1 MYIKNQSKS
10 PTLGE
15 RKKKKTFQLLINV
28 LSMTLDF
35 YGNPPKTPV
44 LTCKHLVPSRKA
56 KNVQT
61 LPWSG

>member
-15 RKKKKTFQLLINV
+15 RKKEKTFQLLINV

-35 YGNPPKTPV
+35 YGTP
-44 LTCKHLVPSRKA
+44 LKRLF
-56 KNVQT
+56 
-61 LPWSG
+61 